1 MIKTLQKDGWQGA
14 EYPIGKGTFYVK
26 FLEDRMVFVY
36 KMGGEYYSRTLKIG
50 KLMELLGFPARGD

>member
-1 MIKTLQKDGWQGA
+1 MDGKGP